1 MENSIRELETVCH
14 IMTTIMDTL
23 IPTAQLALA
32 MTLLDQA
39 RSANKMSVEEFV
51 KDIVPEMKK
60 MDELFPL
67 DKEEENDKA

>member
-39 RSANKMSVEEFV
+39 RVANKMSVEKFV
-51 KDIVPEMKK
+51 EDMVPAMKEM
-60 MDELFPL
+60 DDLFPF
-67 DKEEENDKA
+67 DEEEKDDKN